1 MTTFFTILL
10 ALGLIL
16 IMLITLV
23 VGRAQQK
30 NAIARFSRKFG
41 LDVPDGMEPAIRTGV
56 MARHIGAVLGTTIAE
71 VIAVV
76 LLLVFPGF
84 QILAIW
90 WCLFAAYLA
99 GAGIGSATAI
109 LLSERRREQGVVR
122 VARPSAVTVADYVP
136 PLQTWFSRVCVLLG
150 ILAFAGDLWLTF
162 GTSRAY
168 LSLVS
173 GLLVGLAIVMLV
185 AYEIVSR
192 RFVSKGVLAGSP
204 LELAWDDGLRS
215 YALSNMNMMVTLI
228 ALYSLIGYDTI
239 LVNGPYSHV
248 ESIASAPLFG
258 IYVGLFPIGATV
270 LILCLVAII
279 TRIRSRQHFL
289 RRLWPALATRADDN
303 VVGVY
308 TSMMGN

>member
-10 ALGLIL
+10 ALGLIV
-16 IMLITLV
+16 IMLIALV
-23 VGRAQQK
+23 AGRAQQK

-41 LDVPDGMEPAIRTGV
+41 LEVPEGMESAIRSGV
-56 MARHIGAVLGTTIAE
+56 MARHIGAVIGTSIAE

-90 WCLFAAYLA
+90 WCLLAAYLA
-99 GAGIGSATAI
+99 GAGIGSAVAI

-122 VARPSAVTVADYVP
+122 VARSSAVTVADYVP
-136 PLQTWFSRVCVLLG
+136 PLQTWFARCCVVLG
-150 ILAFAGDLWLTF
+150 ILAFAGDLWLAF
-162 GTSRAY
+162 GTSGTY

-173 GLLVGLAIVMLV
+173 GLLAGLAIVMLV
-185 AYEIVSR
+185 VYEVVSR
-192 RFVSKGVLAGSP
+192 RFVSKGALAGSP

-215 YALSNMNMMVTLI
+215 YALSNMNIMVALV
-228 ALYSLIGYDTI
+228 ALYSLIGYDT
-239 LVNGPYSHV
+239 LWYNGPFSHV
-248 ESIASAPLFG
+248 EKIASQPVFG
-258 IYVGLFPIGATV
+258 VYVGLFPIGAAV

-279 TRIRSRQHFL
+279 TRIRSRQYFL
-289 RRLWPALATRADDN
+289 RRLWPNLATRVDDN
-303 VVGVY
+303 VAGVY